1 MGVDILIKPYF
12 ETTNGKLYCSD
23 CRPVLID
30 MPSNS
35 VDGIVTDPP
44 YELGFMGKHWDSSGI
59 AYNLEVWEQ
68 AFRVLKPGGHL
79 LSFGGTRTYHRMVV
93 AIEDAGFEIRDM
105 INWVYGSGF
114 PKSLNIGKAIDRKN
128 GCEREVVGVYQ
139 SPSDNAKRNYGKLNC
154 ESMFGIGEGEFKREL
169 TAPSSPEAKEWEG
182 WGTGL
187 KPAHEPI
194 VLARKPLSEKTV
206 ADNVLKHGTGG
217 INIDGCRVGTD
228 VIKTGNAY
236 VGNTEGRYNWNNGD
250 VKEYAGNLYTGR
262 FPANLIHDGSDE
274 VLKEF
279 EKAGNCGAFAKV
291 KSGQKGFGGIIYGEF
306 KTGGDD
312 GKTFYNDGLGTPAR
326 FFQKC
331 EMTEEDY
338 SPFFYCSKANTTE
351 RNFGCGKNNHPTVK
365 PIKLM
370 EYLIKLIIPK
380 EGIVLDPFAGSGT
393 TCVAAEKNDFKWI
406 GIDLTDKYCD
416 IAKARI
422 VGVSNDTFINGEEKE
437 DCPEKDKE

>member
-1 MGVDILIKPYF
+1 MSRKMGVEILIKPYF

-114 PKSLNIGKAIDRKN
+114 PKGLNIGKAIDKKN
-128 GCEREVVGVYQ
+128 GCNPTIIREYKADPNKFPEG
-139 SPSDNAKRNYGKLNC
+139 SIRREEIKDNYKTSY
-154 ESMFGIGEGEFKREL
+154 E
-169 TAPSSPEAKEWEG
+169 TTPSSPEAKKWEG

-217 INIDGCRVGTD
+217 INIDGCRVG
-228 VIKTGNAY
+228 
-236 VGNTEGRYNWNNGD
+236 
-250 VKEYAGNLYTGR
+250 KEYAGNLYTGR
-262 FPANLIHDGSDE
+262 FPANLLHDGSDE

-422 VGVSNDTFINGEEKE
+422 VGVSNDTFINGEEKG
-437 DCPEKDKE
+437 DCPEKDRK

>member
-1 MGVDILIKPYF
+1 
-12 ETTNGKLYCSD
+12 
-23 CRPVLID
+23 

-44 YELGFMGKHWDSSGI
+44 YELSFMGKHWDSSGI
-59 AYNLEVWEQ
+59 AYDPIVWQQ
-68 AFRVLKPGGHL
+68 ALRVLKPGGHL

-114 PKSLNIGKAIDRKN
+114 PKSLNIGKVTNKFLKTGNCSWN
-128 GCEREVVGVYQ
+128 GTGDSSGGALGYSKLQYTQGYRPRDYSNKHQNKEVI
-139 SPSDNAKRNYGKLNC
+139 SEAL
-154 ESMFGIGEGEFKREL
+154 
-169 TAPSSPEAKEWEG
+169 AKEWEG

-206 ADNVLKHGTGG
+206 VCNVLKHGTGG
-217 INIDGCRVGTD
+217 INIDGCRVGND

-236 VGNTEGRYNWNNGD
+236 VGNTEGRYNWNNGY
-250 VKEYAGNLYTGR
+250 VKEYAGNLYIGR

-279 EKAGNCGAFAKV
+279 GKAGNCGAFAKV
-291 KSGQKGFGGIIYGEF
+291 KSGQKGFGGVIYGKF

-312 GKTFYNDGLGTPAR
+312 GKSFYNDGLGTPAR
-326 FFQKC
+326 FFQTC
-331 EMTEEDY
+331 ELTDKDY
-338 SPFFYCSKANTTE
+338 SPFFYCSKASTTE

-380 EGIVLDPFAGSGT
+380 DGIVLDPFAGSGT

-406 GIDLTDKYCD
+406 GIDLSEEYCE

-422 VGVSNDTFINGEEKE
+422 VSVPNDTFINGKEKE
-437 DCPEKDKE
+437 DCPEKDRK